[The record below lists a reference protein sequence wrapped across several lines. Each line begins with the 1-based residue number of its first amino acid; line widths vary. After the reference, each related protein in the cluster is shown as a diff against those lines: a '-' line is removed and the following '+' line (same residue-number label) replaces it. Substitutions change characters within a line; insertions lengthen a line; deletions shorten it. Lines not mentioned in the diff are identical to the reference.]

1 MPYALESRQIR
12 IDRNL
17 QVSFRVCGGKGKV
30 YHEAGRK
37 KQVSVGRVSRVK
49 GAEGRRYGR
58 YYQELMSELSVNM

>member
-1 MPYALESRQIR
+1 VPYALESRQIR

-37 KQVSVGRVSRVK
+37 KQVSVGRVL
-49 GAEGRRYGR
+49 E
-58 YYQELMSELSVNM
+58 

>member
-37 KQVSVGRVSRVK
+37 KQVSVGRVLEGK
-49 GAEGRRYGR
+49 GLRAGGMGGDFK
-58 YYQELMSELSVNM
+58 ELILEFFSKC